1 MGVAL
6 GCHSAVSLC
15 MSASVMSV
23 LREIPFGGR
32 FHRPRVRDF
41 TFEESIDRTRDPL
54 ILWHEQRGSPIRD
67 IVTGRVHVVQYSQS
81 SQLDLNIAMIRNFI
95 GYRENWTREAE
106 DYEESERNFAKS
118 LFTVLCYVK
127 RNIDWREGG
136 KPPIDR
142 NAYDA
147 LMECYD
153 FEPFRQHWSRRK
165 RIQAHGYVN
174 TIKLYYDTVNTDKQE
189 EMLHQIQRDNNLT
202 LFTGVVN

>member
-1 MGVAL
+1 
-6 GCHSAVSLC
+6 
-15 MSASVMSV
+15 MSV

-106 DYEESERNFAKS
+106 DYEESEKNFAKS

-142 NAYDA
+142 NAYEA
-147 LMECYD
+147 LIEGYD
-153 FEPFRQHWSRRK
+153 FEPFRKYWGRRK
-165 RIQAHGYVN
+165 KMRALGYMN

-189 EMLHQIQRDNNLT
+189 EMLHQIQRDNNLS

>member
-1 MGVAL
+1 
-6 GCHSAVSLC
+6 
-15 MSASVMSV
+15 MSV

-81 SQLDLNIAMIRNFI
+81 SQLDLNIAMIHNFI

-127 RNIDWREGG
+127 SNIDWHEGG
-136 KPPIDR
+136 KPPVDR
-142 NAYDA
+142 YAYEA
-147 LMECYD
+147 LIECYD
-153 FEPFRQHWSRRK
+153 FEPFRKHWSRRK
-165 RIQAHGYVN
+165 KMRAVGYVN
-174 TIKLYYDTVNTDKQE
+174 TIKLYYDTVNTDRQE
-189 EMLHQIQRDNNLT
+189 EMLHQLQRDNNLT
-202 LFTGVVN
+202 LFTGIVN